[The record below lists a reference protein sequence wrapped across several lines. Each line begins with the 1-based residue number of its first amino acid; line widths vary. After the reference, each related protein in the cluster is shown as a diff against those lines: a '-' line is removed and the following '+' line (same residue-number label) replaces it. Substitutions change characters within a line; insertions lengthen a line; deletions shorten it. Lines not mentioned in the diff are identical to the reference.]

1 MVANV
6 TKINSA
12 SSVVSYFSED
22 GYYAAGD
29 PEHRKASRWHG
40 RGAAALRLGRHVS
53 PKRFA
58 EIMRGEAPKAGV
70 RLGTVRDGVLVHEA
84 GRDVTLSAPK
94 SVSLAALVDGDKRV
108 VRAHDEA
115 VRATLDWIEEELL
128 LTRQWDRERR
138 RHRRVRAPGMVAA
151 VFRHLANRNLDPQLH
166 SHAVIAN
173 MVRTDDGEWRSP
185 DLGALASNEM
195 LIGAFYRNELAARV
209 AALGYELE
217 PSRAGHVPS
226 FEIRGYGRPVLQSF
240 STRRRDILKWVERHG
255 VRNTASRRQ
264 QAALATRGRKAE
276 PDRAA
281 MAAMWAARARE
292 MGMPSRKAQA
302 MRRRRRRIHQTAL
315 DGAALSAAETVWRG
329 MEQLEERN
337 SVFTARS
344 LETLALGHSPGSFR
358 LPALREA
365 VRGLVRDGHLVA
377 AKKRRDPSFATDRIL
392 RGEKDVVAR
401 MRAGLG
407 EGAPTVA
414 EAAVDEGLAAS
425 GLTEGQKRAVRHI
438 LCSHDRILGVQGYA
452 GTGKTAMLREVVRLA
467 GAKRVVG
474 LAPTAVAARAMGEEA
489 GMPARTL
496 AWFLAR
502 FGGAADGL
510 IGAEELA
517 RLRRRYA
524 GTVLVLDEASMTGTV
539 QMQALMRIAET
550 LGVGRLALV
559 GDTAQFRAVDAG
571 GPFRLLQR
579 AGLPIAVM
587 DEILR
592 QRTPELKAAVDA
604 ALDREP
610 ALAVERLG
618 GDVHEVDAGALGETA
633 AHIWLGLDDAARR
646 ETALLAPTHELRERI
661 NDTVREALAEE
672 GVLHGR
678 RLTIERLVSRGM
690 TRAQKGD
697 IRNYAEGDEV
707 VFLHDIWG
715 GKARAG
721 ECFAVMGIEDGRV
734 RLEHA
739 DGRRLAIRPDGR
751 VRYQVEVYET
761 RTIEIRAGDR
771 IRWTRNDPARGL
783 ANGDR
788 AEVVEIGPRR
798 VSFRGED
805 GRAFALSR
813 RDMQLRHLD
822 HAWSS
827 TVHGAQGITR
837 DNVVAVLDS
846 GHGALTDQAT
856 FYVELTRARDRVVV
870 LTDNREDLMAAL
882 EAATGER
889 VSALEAVGEDP
900 AVGIMEREELWPQL
914 SAWRAH
920 EARAE
925 AAGLLPLDME
935 GHGEVIARLGRLA
948 ARRNL
953 PCPPPA
959 AVARILEDQQAEAA
973 RRSEVED
980 WLEERGER
988 EAARAELAEDAE
1000 AAGLPL
1006 TDMDGWRDWRDAAAQ
1021 RAEAGRRLLDG
1032 EAYRPH
1038 LDRAGGARSDI
1049 EREAGALEADV
1060 TLDDECAALLEDWR
1074 AHGDTAGADGVHPF
1088 HAEGYGALAARLEE
1102 IAGRQG
1108 LPAGTSACLTALLEE
1123 HEALVQTGDLVGN
1136 LLPSYGRMEERR
1148 ADLLAEA
1155 EASGVPITDLAGW
1168 EEGREEAGALMR
1180 AGKALLER
1188 ERFGVHLDRDPA
1200 DRKLVERVVAAA
1212 EADALLADA
1221 LDTWR
1226 THADNAEAAG
1236 LSPFDAEGMEEAMT
1250 PLRALAARDDLPAA
1264 LPQDIRGLMDE
1275 HAREMRAR
1283 DAVEGWRQAMGKL
1296 RQDREDL
1303 AGQAVDDGLAV
1314 AELTGW
1320 PEWRDDAGTVLASG
1334 RSLLANADCA
1344 PRLDRDA
1351 GLRAAI
1357 EDAART
1363 LPTRLES
1370 DRTCALLIG
1379 EWNAHV
1385 GAARAKG
1392 VRPSTARAHAGL
1404 AARMEKAAGRA
1415 DLDAATALRLKAL
1428 LRENRRQEREQVEQ
1442 DIDSQ
1447 HARLL
1452 KEAGGNAELLPY
1464 QVDYKRF
1471 REAVTEA
1478 RKLLDPD
1485 SEYAGR
1491 LRKIDVQMEAAGKR
1505 KALAK
1510 ALRERALSL
1519 RRTARE
1525 LDTRLGDNPGVPMHR
1540 QRGFRAW
1547 RREADRFLDAQRD
1560 ALRNRLMEPHLDKAG
1575 IRGLLERSAATLQ
1588 EERYRAPQQTTRQEA
1603 ARQQRLRQ
1611 DLDRSEGS
1619 GIKV

>member
-12 SSVVSYFSED
+12 RSVVSYFVED

-40 RGAAALRLGRHVS
+40 KGAAALRLGRHVS

-173 MVRTDDGEWRSP
+173 MTLAPDGEWRSL
-185 DLGALASNEM
+185 DLGALKANEM

-209 AALGYELE
+209 AALGYDLE

-226 FEIRGYGRPVLQSF
+226 FEIRGYGRPVLRSF
-240 STRRRDILKWVERHG
+240 STRRRQIEEWVKKHG
-255 VRNTASRRQ
+255 VANTASRRQ
-264 QAALATRGRKAE
+264 QAALATRPRKAE

-281 MAAMWAARARE
+281 MTAMWAERARE

-302 MRRRRRRIHQTAL
+302 MRRRRRRIHETAL
-315 DGAALSAAETVWRG
+315 DDAALSAQEVVWRG
-329 MEQLEERN
+329 MEQLEERQ

-407 EGAPTVA
+407 DGAPTVA
-414 EAAVDEGLAAS
+414 EGAVDRSLAAS

-452 GTGKTAMLREVVRLA
+452 GTGKTAMLREAVRLA
-467 GAKRVVG
+467 GAGRVIG

-510 IGAEELA
+510 IGDEELA

-559 GDTAQFRAVDAG
+559 GDTAQLRAVDAG

-579 AGLPIAVM
+579 AGMPITVM

-618 GDVHEVDAGALGETA
+618 DDVHEVDAGQLGETA
-633 AHIWLGLDDAARR
+633 ARIWLGLDEAARK

-697 IRNYAEGDEV
+697 IRNYTEGDEV

-734 RLEHA
+734 RLEHG

-761 RTIEIRAGDR
+761 RTIEIRAGDM
-771 IRWTRNDPARGL
+771 IRWTRNDRARGL

-827 TVHGAQGITR
+827 TVHGAQGMAR
-837 DNVVAVLDS
+837 DNVIAVLDS

-900 AVGIMEREELWPQL
+900 AAGIMDREELWSQL
-914 SAWRAH
+914 SAWRKH

-959 AVARILEDQQAEAA
+959 AVARILEEQQAEAA
-973 RRSEVED
+973 RRAEVED

-988 EAARAELAEDAE
+988 EAARAELGEDAE
-1000 AAGLPL
+1000 AANLPL
-1006 TDMDGWRDWRDAAAQ
+1006 TDMPGWREWRDEAER

-1032 EAYRPH
+1032 GEYRPH
-1038 LDRAGGARSDI
+1038 LDRAGGARSGI
-1049 EREAGALEADV
+1049 GREVEALEAAV
-1060 TLDDECAALLEDWR
+1060 VLDGDCAALLEDWR
-1074 AHGDTAGADGVHPF
+1074 AHDKTAAEAGIHPF
-1088 HAEGYGALAARLEE
+1088 HADGYEALAVRLEE
-1102 IAGRQG
+1102 IAGRPG
-1108 LPAGTSACLTALLEE
+1108 LPAATAAHFTGMQEE
-1123 HEALVQTGDLVGN
+1123 HEALVRAGELVGN
-1136 LLPSYGRMEERR
+1136 LLPSYGKMDRRR

-1155 EASGVPITDLAGW
+1155 EASGVPVTDLAGW
-1168 EEGREEAGALMR
+1168 KDAREEADALMR

-1188 ERFGVHLDRDPA
+1188 ETFRVHLDRDPA
-1200 DRKLVERVVAAA
+1200 DRKLVERVAAAA

-1226 THADNAEAAG
+1226 THARGAEAAG
-1236 LSPFDAEGMEEAMT
+1236 LSPFDAEGTEEAMA
-1250 PLRALAARDDLPAA
+1250 PLRALAARDDLLAA
-1264 LPQDIRGLMDE
+1264 LPQAIRDLVGE
-1275 HAREMRAR
+1275 HAREMRAEALV
-1283 DAVEGWRQAMGKL
+1283 DDWWQAIGKL

-1303 AGQAVDDGLAV
+1303 AGQAVDGGLAV
-1314 AELTGW
+1314 AELPDW
-1320 PEWRDDAGTVLASG
+1320 HAWRDDAGTVLASG

-1344 PRLDRDA
+1344 PKLDRDA
-1351 GLRAAI
+1351 GLRASIQGTVRMLTEGLERDRAC
-1357 EDAART
+1357 AR
-1363 LPTRLES
+1363 
-1370 DRTCALLIG
+1370 LIG
-1379 EWNAHV
+1379 EWKEHV

-1392 VRPSTARAHAGL
+1392 VRPSTVRHHDGL
-1404 AARMEKAAGRA
+1404 AARMENMAGHE
-1415 DLDAATALRLKAL
+1415 DLDAATAVRLKGL

-1464 QVDYKRF
+1464 QFDYRRF

-1478 RKLLDPD
+1478 RKLLDPGSD
-1485 SEYAGR
+1485 YAGQ
-1491 LRKIDVQMEAAGKR
+1491 LEKIDAQMEAAGKR
-1505 KALAK
+1505 MALAK

-1519 RRTARE
+1519 RRTVQE
-1525 LDTRLGDNPGVPMHR
+1525 LDRRLEDSPGVPMHR

-1547 RREADRFLDAQRD
+1547 RREADRFLDDRRD
-1560 ALRNRLMEPHLDKAG
+1560 ALRDRLMEPHLDEAG
-1575 IRGLLERSAATLQ
+1575 VRGLLERSASTLQ
-1588 EERYRAPQQTTRQEA
+1588 EERYQAPQQTKRQEA
-1603 ARQQRLRQ
+1603 ARQQRRTQ
-1611 DLDRSEGS
+1611 DLDRSEG
-1619 GIKV
+1619 GGVTL

>member
-1 MVANV
+1 M
-6 TKINSA
+6 T
-12 SSVVSYFSED
+12 
-22 GYYAAGD
+22 
-29 PEHRKASRWHG
+29 
-40 RGAAALRLGRHVS
+40 
-53 PKRFA
+53 
-58 EIMRGEAPKAGV
+58 
-70 RLGTVRDGVLVHEA
+70 
-84 GRDVTLSAPK
+84 
-94 SVSLAALVDGDKRV
+94 
-108 VRAHDEA
+108 
-115 VRATLDWIEEELL
+115 
-128 LTRQWDRERR
+128 
-138 RHRRVRAPGMVAA
+138 
-151 VFRHLANRNLDPQLH
+151 
-166 SHAVIAN
+166 
-173 MVRTDDGEWRSP
+173 
-185 DLGALASNEM
+185 
-195 LIGAFYRNELAARV
+195 
-209 AALGYELE
+209 
-217 PSRAGHVPS
+217 
-226 FEIRGYGRPVLQSF
+226 
-240 STRRRDILKWVERHG
+240 
-255 VRNTASRRQ
+255 
-264 QAALATRGRKAE
+264 
-276 PDRAA
+276 
-281 MAAMWAARARE
+281 AMWAERARE
-292 MGMPSRKAQA
+292 MGMPSKKARA
-302 MRRRRRRIHQTAL
+302 MRRRRGRIRESAL
-315 DGAALSAAETVWRG
+315 DGAALSAQEVVWRG

-358 LPALREA
+358 LPALRDA

-392 RGEKDVVAR
+392 RGERDVVAR

-510 IGAEELA
+510 IGEEELA
-517 RLRRRYA
+517 RLRRRYE
-524 GTVLVLDEASMTGTV
+524 GTVLVLDEASMVGTV

-559 GDTAQFRAVDAG
+559 GDTAQLRAVDAG

-633 AHIWLGLDDAARR
+633 AHIWLGLDDAARK

-661 NDTVREALAEE
+661 NEVVREALVEE
-672 GVLHGR
+672 GALHGR

-707 VFLHDIWG
+707 LFLHDIWG

-721 ECFAVMGIEDGRV
+721 ECFAVMGIEEGRV
-734 RLEHA
+734 RLEHG
-739 DGRRLAIRPDGR
+739 DGRRLAIRPAGR

-798 VSFRGED
+798 VSFRDED

-846 GHGALTDQAT
+846 GHGALTDQAV

-900 AVGIMEREELWPQL
+900 AVGIMDREELWPQL

-920 EARAE
+920 EARAA

-959 AVARILEDQQAEAA
+959 AVARILEEQETEAT
-973 RRSEVED
+973 RRSEVET

-988 EAARAELAEDAE
+988 EAARAELGGDAE
-1000 AAGLPL
+1000 AANLPL
-1006 TDMDGWRDWRDAAAQ
+1006 TDMDGWRDWRDGAAR
-1021 RAEAGRRLLDG
+1021 RAKAGRRLLDG
-1032 EAYRPH
+1032 EEYRPH

-1049 EREAGALEADV
+1049 DREVGVLEEAVALDG
-1060 TLDDECAALLEDWR
+1060 DCAALLEDWR
-1074 AHGDTAGADGVHPF
+1074 AHGDDAEAAGIHPF

-1108 LPAGTSACLTALLEE
+1108 LPAATAAHVMRMLEE
-1123 HEALVQTGDLVGN
+1123 HEALV
-1136 LLPSYGRMEERR
+1136 R
-1148 ADLLAEA
+1148 
-1155 EASGVPITDLAGW
+1155 
-1168 EEGREEAGALMR
+1168 
-1180 AGKALLER
+1180 
-1188 ERFGVHLDRDPA
+1188 
-1200 DRKLVERVVAAA
+1200 VAARRSA
-1212 EADALLADA
+1212 
-1221 LDTWR
+1221 TCCHHTGRWR
-1226 THADNAEAAG
+1226 G
-1236 LSPFDAEGMEEAMT
+1236 
-1250 PLRALAARDDLPAA
+1250 
-1264 LPQDIRGLMDE
+1264 
-1275 HAREMRAR
+1275 
-1283 DAVEGWRQAMGKL
+1283 V
-1296 RQDREDL
+1296 
-1303 AGQAVDDGLAV
+1303 
-1314 AELTGW
+1314 
-1320 PEWRDDAGTVLASG
+1320 
-1334 RSLLANADCA
+1334 
-1344 PRLDRDA
+1344 
-1351 GLRAAI
+1351 
-1357 EDAART
+1357 ART
-1363 LPTRLES
+1363 CWP
-1370 DRTCALLIG
+1370 
-1379 EWNAHV
+1379 
-1385 GAARAKG
+1385 
-1392 VRPSTARAHAGL
+1392 RP
-1404 AARMEKAAGRA
+1404 
-1415 DLDAATALRLKAL
+1415 
-1428 LRENRRQEREQVEQ
+1428 
-1442 DIDSQ
+1442 
-1447 HARLL
+1447 
-1452 KEAGGNAELLPY
+1452 
-1464 QVDYKRF
+1464 KRPAC
-1471 REAVTEA
+1471 R
-1478 RKLLDPD
+1478 
-1485 SEYAGR
+1485 
-1491 LRKIDVQMEAAGKR
+1491 
-1505 KALAK
+1505 
-1510 ALRERALSL
+1510 
-1519 RRTARE
+1519 
-1525 LDTRLGDNPGVPMHR
+1525 
-1540 QRGFRAW
+1540 
-1547 RREADRFLDAQRD
+1547 
-1560 ALRNRLMEPHLDKAG
+1560 
-1575 IRGLLERSAATLQ
+1575 
-1588 EERYRAPQQTTRQEA
+1588 
-1603 ARQQRLRQ
+1603 
-1611 DLDRSEGS
+1611 
-1619 GIKV
+1619 

>member
-12 SSVVSYFSED
+12 RSVVSYFVED

-40 RGAAALRLGRHVS
+40 RGAAALGLGRHVS

-173 MVRTDDGEWRSP
+173 MTLTDEGEWRSP

-209 AALGYELE
+209 AALGYDLE
-217 PSRAGHVPS
+217 PSRAGHIPS
-226 FEIRGYGRPVLQSF
+226 FEIRGYGRPVLRSF
-240 STRRRDILKWVERHG
+240 STRRRDILRWVEKHG

-264 QAALATRGRKAE
+264 QAALATRPRKAE

-281 MAAMWAARARE
+281 MTAMWAARARE
-292 MGMPSRKAQA
+292 MGLPTRKAQA
-302 MRRRRRRIHQTAL
+302 MRRRRRRIHATAV
-315 DGAALSAAETVWRG
+315 DGAALSAQEVVWRG

-344 LETLALGHSPGSFR
+344 LETLALGHSPGSFH
-358 LPALREA
+358 LPALRAA

-377 AKKRRDPSFATDRIL
+377 AKKRRDPSFATDRIF

-407 EGAPTVA
+407 EGAATVA
-414 EAAVDEGLAAS
+414 EAAVDRGLAAS

-452 GTGKTAMLREVVRLA
+452 GTGKTAMLREAVRLA
-467 GAKRVVG
+467 GAGRVIG

-510 IGAEELA
+510 IGEKELA

-524 GTVLVLDEASMTGTV
+524 GTVLVLDEASMVGTV

-559 GDTAQFRAVDAG
+559 GDTAQLRAVDAG

-579 AGLPIAVM
+579 AGMPIAVM

-592 QRTPELKAAVDA
+592 QRTPELRAAVDA

-618 GDVHEVDAGALGETA
+618 GDVHEVNAGQLGETA
-633 AHIWLGLDDAARR
+633 ARIWLGLDDAARA

-661 NDTVREALAEE
+661 NEAVREALAEE

-707 VFLHDIWG
+707 IFLHDIWG

-721 ECFAVMGIEDGRV
+721 ECFAVTGIKDGRV
-734 RLEHA
+734 RLEHG

-761 RTIEIRAGDR
+761 RTIEIRAGDM

-798 VSFRGED
+798 VSFMGED
-805 GRAFALSR
+805 GRAFSLSR

-900 AVGIMEREELWPQL
+900 AVGIMDREELWPQL

-920 EARAE
+920 EARAA

-959 AVARILEDQQAEAA
+959 AVARILEEQQAEAT
-973 RRSEVED
+973 RRAEVED

-988 EAARAELAEDAE
+988 EAVRAELAGEAE
-1000 AAGLPL
+1000 AAGVPL
-1006 TDMDGWRDWRDAAAQ
+1006 TDMAGWREWRDEAER
-1021 RAEAGRRLLDG
+1021 RAKAGRRLLDG
-1032 EAYRPH
+1032 GEYRPH
-1038 LDRAGGARSDI
+1038 VEPAGGAPSDI
-1049 EREAGALEADV
+1049 EREAGALEAAV
-1060 TLDDECAALLEDWR
+1060 ALDDECGALLEDWR
-1074 AHGDTAGADGVHPF
+1074 AHGNDAEAAGIHPF
-1088 HAEGYGALAARLEE
+1088 HGEGYGALAARLEE
-1102 IAGRQG
+1102 IAGRPD
-1108 LPAGTSACLTALLEE
+1108 LPLGTSACLTALLEE
-1123 HEALVQTGDLVGN
+1123 HEALVLAGQAVRN
-1136 LLPSYGRMEERR
+1136 VLPSYREMDERR
-1148 ADLLAEA
+1148 AGLLAEA
-1155 EASGVPITDLAGW
+1155 EASGVPVTD
-1168 EEGREEAGALMR
+1168 
-1180 AGKALLER
+1180 
-1188 ERFGVHLDRDPA
+1188 
-1200 DRKLVERVVAAA
+1200 
-1212 EADALLADA
+1212 
-1221 LDTWR
+1221 
-1226 THADNAEAAG
+1226 
-1236 LSPFDAEGMEEAMT
+1236 
-1250 PLRALAARDDLPAA
+1250 
-1264 LPQDIRGLMDE
+1264 
-1275 HAREMRAR
+1275 
-1283 DAVEGWRQAMGKL
+1283 
-1296 RQDREDL
+1296 
-1303 AGQAVDDGLAV
+1303 
-1314 AELTGW
+1314 
-1320 PEWRDDAGTVLASG
+1320 
-1334 RSLLANADCA
+1334 
-1344 PRLDRDA
+1344 
-1351 GLRAAI
+1351 
-1357 EDAART
+1357 
-1363 LPTRLES
+1363 
-1370 DRTCALLIG
+1370 
-1379 EWNAHV
+1379 
-1385 GAARAKG
+1385 
-1392 VRPSTARAHAGL
+1392 
-1404 AARMEKAAGRA
+1404 
-1415 DLDAATALRLKAL
+1415 
-1428 LRENRRQEREQVEQ
+1428 
-1442 DIDSQ
+1442 
-1447 HARLL
+1447 
-1452 KEAGGNAELLPY
+1452 
-1464 QVDYKRF
+1464 
-1471 REAVTEA
+1471 
-1478 RKLLDPD
+1478 
-1485 SEYAGR
+1485 
-1491 LRKIDVQMEAAGKR
+1491 
-1505 KALAK
+1505 
-1510 ALRERALSL
+1510 
-1519 RRTARE
+1519 
-1525 LDTRLGDNPGVPMHR
+1525 
-1540 QRGFRAW
+1540 
-1547 RREADRFLDAQRD
+1547 
-1560 ALRNRLMEPHLDKAG
+1560 
-1575 IRGLLERSAATLQ
+1575 
-1588 EERYRAPQQTTRQEA
+1588 
-1603 ARQQRLRQ
+1603 
-1611 DLDRSEGS
+1611 
-1619 GIKV
+1619 

>member
-6 TKINSA
+6 TKVNSA
-12 SSVVSYFSED
+12 RSVVSYFVED

-29 PEHRKASRWHG
+29 PEHRKASRWQG
-40 RGAAALRLGRHVS
+40 RGAAALGLGRHVS

-115 VRATLDWIEEELL
+115 VRATLEWIEEELL

-166 SHAVIAN
+166 SHAVIDN
-173 MVRTDDGEWRSP
+173 MALTDDGEWRSP

-209 AALGYELE
+209 AALGYDLE

-226 FEIRGYGRPVLQSF
+226 FEIRGYGRPVLRSF
-240 STRRRDILKWVERHG
+240 STRRRDILRWVETHG

-264 QAALATRGRKAE
+264 QAALATRPHKAE

-281 MAAMWAARARE
+281 MTAMWAARARE
-292 MGMPSRKAQA
+292 MGMPSKKARA
-302 MRRRRRRIHQTAL
+302 MRRRRGRIRESAL
-315 DGAALSAAETVWRG
+315 DGAALSAAEAVWRG

-337 SVFTARS
+337 SVFAVRS
-344 LETLALGHSPGSFR
+344 LETLALGHSPGAFR

-365 VRGLVRDGHLVA
+365 MRGLVRDGHLVA

-392 RGEKDVVAR
+392 RGEKDVIAR

-407 EGAPTVA
+407 EGAATVA
-414 EAAVDEGLAAS
+414 EEAVDAGLAAS
-425 GLTEGQKRAVRHI
+425 GLTDGQKHAVRHI

-467 GAKRVVG
+467 GAGRVIG
-474 LAPTAVAARAMGEEA
+474 LAPTAVAARAMGGEA

-502 FGGAADGL
+502 FGDAADGL
-510 IGAEELA
+510 IGDEALA

-524 GTVLVLDEASMTGTV
+524 GTVLVLDEASMVGTV

-559 GDTAQFRAVDAG
+559 GDTAQLRAVDAG

-579 AGLPIAVM
+579 AGMPIAVM

-618 GDVHEVDAGALGETA
+618 DDVHEVDAGALGETA
-633 AHIWLGLDDAARR
+633 ARIWLGLDDAARAQ
-646 ETALLAPTHELRERI
+646 TVLLAPTHELRERI
-661 NDTVREALAEE
+661 DDTVREALAEE

-697 IRNYAEGDEV
+697 IRNYVEGDEV
-707 VFLHDIWG
+707 VFLHDMWG

-721 ECFAVMGIEDGRV
+721 ECFAVTGIEDARV

-739 DGRRLAIRPDGR
+739 DGRRLAIRPAGR

-761 RTIEIRAGDR
+761 RTIEIRAGDT

-798 VSFRGED
+798 VSFRGGD

-837 DNVVAVLDS
+837 DNVIAVLDS

-856 FYVELTRARDRVVV
+856 FYVELTRARDRAVV

-900 AVGIMEREELWPQL
+900 AVGIVDREELWPQL
-914 SAWRAH
+914 SAWRKH

-948 ARRNL
+948 VRRTL

-959 AVARILEDQQAEAA
+959 AVARILEEQQAEAA
-973 RRSEVED
+973 RRAEVED
-980 WLEERGER
+980 WLEESGES
-988 EAARAELAEDAE
+988 EAARTGLAEEAE
-1000 AAGLPL
+1000 AANLPL
-1006 TDMDGWRDWRDAAAQ
+1006 TGMAGWRAWRDAAAR
-1021 RAEAGRRLLDG
+1021 RAKAGRRLLDG
-1032 EAYRPH
+1032 GEYHPH
-1038 LDRAGGARSDI
+1038 VERAGGTRSDI
-1049 EREAGALEADV
+1049 ERETMVLEAAV
-1060 TLDDECAALLEDWR
+1060 ALDDECAALLEDWR
-1074 AHGDTAGADGVHPF
+1074 AHGGAAEAAGVHPF
-1088 HAEGYGALAARLEE
+1088 HAEGYAALAARLEG

-1108 LPAGTSACLTALLEE
+1108 LPAATAACMTALLEE
-1123 HEALVQTGDLVGN
+1123 HEALIRAGQAVRKV
-1136 LLPSYGRMEERR
+1136 LPSYRKMDGRR
-1148 ADLLAEA
+1148 AALLAEA
-1155 EASGVPITDLAGW
+1155 EASGAPITDLAGW
-1168 EEGREEAGALMR
+1168 KEGREEAGALMR
-1180 AGKALLER
+1180 AGRALLESR
-1188 ERFGVHLDRDPA
+1188 RFGIHLDRDPA
-1200 DRKLVERVVAAA
+1200 DRALVERMVAAA

-1226 THADNAEAAG
+1226 THAASAEAAG
-1236 LSPFDAEGMEEAMT
+1236 LSPFDAEGAEEAMA
-1250 PLRALAARDDLPAA
+1250 PLRALAERDGLPVPLPQAMRDLVGEHTREMQARDLVEDWRREAVRIEARRSVMVDEAA
-1264 LPQDIRGLMDE
+1264 R
-1275 HAREMRAR
+1275 R
-1283 DAVEGWRQAMGKL
+1283 
-1296 RQDREDL
+1296 
-1303 AGQAVDDGLAV
+1303 GLAV
-1314 AELTGW
+1314 AEL
-1320 PEWRDDAGTVLASG
+1320 PEWKAWRADARTVLDRGAG
-1334 RSLLANADCA
+1334 LPGD
-1344 PRLDRDA
+1344 PRAAIRFARLH
-1351 GLRAAI
+1351 GLRA
-1357 EDAART
+1357 
-1363 LPTRLES
+1363 S
-1370 DRTCALLIG
+1370 IG
-1379 EWNAHV
+1379 ESTRALRSAIGAGNAAAGLLRDWNAHADAALADGV
-1385 GAARAKG
+1385 QPSRAEGYDDLTTRLDAMAQRPGLDKASAARL
-1392 VRPSTARAHAGL
+1392 SGL
-1404 AARMEKAAGRA
+1404 AGQNEHEERERVRKAVAAEYRNLYERAGEKFSEMPYRIGYEAFRESLDEARGFFDPASKRGKQLAAIA
-1415 DLDAATALRLKAL
+1415 SQLDEQDNLIERLKTLTEDAHELSGEALRLRGGL
-1428 LRENRRQEREQVEQ
+1428 SWRPSDTPVHER
-1442 DIDSQ
+1442 D
-1447 HARLL
+1447 
-1452 KEAGGNAELLPY
+1452 
-1464 QVDYKRF
+1464 
-1471 REAVTEA
+1471 
-1478 RKLLDPD
+1478 
-1485 SEYAGR
+1485 
-1491 LRKIDVQMEAAGKR
+1491 
-1505 KALAK
+1505 
-1510 ALRERALSL
+1510 
-1519 RRTARE
+1519 
-1525 LDTRLGDNPGVPMHR
+1525 
-1540 QRGFRAW
+1540 GFPAW
-1547 RREADRFLDAQRD
+1547 RSKADRFLAEWEAVEQDPA
-1560 ALRNRLMEPHLDKAG
+1560 AAPHMGRLSASREA
-1575 IRGLLERSAATLQ
+1575 LERIAGFFRQAEYQ
-1588 EERYRAPQQTTRQEA
+1588 APQPDK
-1603 ARQQRLRQ
+1603 RQQRRTQ
-1611 DLDRSEGS
+1611 TLDRSEG
-1619 GIKV
+1619 GGMKL

>member
-12 SSVVSYFSED
+12 RSVVSYFVED

-40 RGAAALRLGRHVS
+40 RGAAALGLGRHVS

-115 VRATLDWIEEELL
+115 VRAVLDWIEEELL

-151 VFRHLANRNLDPQLH
+151 VFRHVANRNLDPQLH

-173 MVRTDDGEWRSP
+173 MTLTGEGEWRSP

-209 AALGYELE
+209 AALGYDLE
-217 PSRAGHVPS
+217 PSRAGHIPS
-226 FEIRGYGRPVLQSF
+226 FEIRGYGRPVLRSF
-240 STRRRDILKWVERHG
+240 STRRRDILRWVETHG

-264 QAALATRGRKAE
+264 QAALATRPRKAE

-281 MAAMWAARARE
+281 MTAMWAARARE
-292 MGMPSRKAQA
+292 MGLPTRKAQA
-302 MRRRRRRIHQTAL
+302 MRRRRRRIHETAL
-315 DGAALSAAETVWRG
+315 DGAALSAQEVVWRG
-329 MEQLEERN
+329 MEQLEERQ

-407 EGAPTVA
+407 DGAPTVA
-414 EAAVDEGLAAS
+414 EAAVDKGLAAS

-438 LCSHDRILGVQGYA
+438 LCSHDRIMGVQGYA
-452 GTGKTAMLREVVRLA
+452 GTGKTAMLREAVRLA
-467 GAKRVVG
+467 GAGRVIG

-502 FGGAADGL
+502 FGDAADGL
-510 IGAEELA
+510 IGDEALA
-517 RLRRRYA
+517 SLRRRYA
-524 GTVLVLDEASMTGTV
+524 CTVLVLDEASMVGTV

-550 LGVGRLALV
+550 LGIGRLALV
-559 GDTAQFRAVDAG
+559 GDTAQLRAVDAG

-579 AGLPIAVM
+579 AGMPIAVM

-592 QRTPELKAAVDA
+592 QRTPVLKAAVDA

-618 GDVHEVDAGALGETA
+618 DDVHEVDAGALGETA
-633 AHIWLGLDDAARR
+633 ARIWLGLDEAARQ
-646 ETALLAPTHELRERI
+646 ETVLLAPTHELRERI
-661 NDTVREALAEE
+661 NEAVREALAEE

-697 IRNYAEGDEV
+697 IRNYVEGDEV

-734 RLEHA
+734 RLEHG

-751 VRYQVEVYET
+751 VRYQIEVYET

-805 GRAFALSR
+805 GRAFSLSR
-813 RDMQLRHLD
+813 KDMQLRHLD

-827 TVHGAQGITR
+827 TVHGAQGMAR
-837 DNVVAVLDS
+837 DNVIAVLDS
-846 GHGALTDQAT
+846 GHGPLTDQAT

-900 AVGIMEREELWPQL
+900 AVGIMDREELWPQL
-914 SAWRAH
+914 STWRAH
-920 EARAE
+920 EARAAE
-925 AAGLLPLDME
+925 AGLLPLDME
-935 GHGEVIARLGRLA
+935 GHEEAVARLGRLA

-959 AVARILEDQQAEAA
+959 AVARILEEQQAEAA
-973 RRSEVED
+973 RRAEVEA

-988 EAARAELAEDAE
+988 EAARAELGGDAE

-1006 TDMDGWRDWRDAAAQ
+1006 TDLPGWQEWRDAAAQ
-1021 RAEAGRRLLDG
+1021 RAKAGRRLLDG
-1032 EAYRPH
+1032 EEYRPH
-1038 LDRAGGARSDI
+1038 VDRAGGTRPDI
-1049 EREAGALEADV
+1049 ERETEALEAAV
-1060 TLDDECAALLEDWR
+1060 ALDGDCAALLEDWR
-1074 AHGDTAGADGVHPF
+1074 AHGDTAEAAGVHPF
-1088 HAEGYGALAARLEE
+1088 HAEGYVALAARLEE
-1102 IAGRQG
+1102 IAGRPA
-1108 LPAGTSACLTALLEE
+1108 LPPGTSACLTALLEE
-1123 HEALVQTGDLVGN
+1123 HEALVQAGEAVRN
-1136 LLPSYGRMEERR
+1136 ALPSYTKMDRR
-1148 ADLLAEA
+1148 RTELLAEA
-1155 EASGVPITDLAGW
+1155 EASGAPVTDLADW
-1168 EEGREEAGALMR
+1168 KAAREEAGALMR

-1188 ERFGVHLDRDPA
+1188 ERFRVHLERDPA

-1226 THADNAEAAG
+1226 TYAASAEAAG
-1236 LSPFDAEGMEEAMT
+1236 VSPFDAEGPDEAMA
-1250 PLRALAARDDLPAA
+1250 PLRALAARDDLPVP
-1264 LPQDIRGLMDE
+1264 LPQAIRDLVDE
-1275 HAREMRAR
+1275 HAREMRAH
-1283 DAVEGWRQAMGKL
+1283 DLVEGWR
-1296 RQDREDL
+1296 READGI
-1303 AGQAVDDGLAV
+1303 ANRRSVMVDDAARQGLAV
-1314 AELTGW
+1314 AEL
-1320 PEWRDDAGTVLASG
+1320 PEWKTWRANARTVLG
-1334 RSLLANADCA
+1334 RGAGLPDD
-1344 PRLDRDA
+1344 PRAAIRFARLP
-1351 GLRAAI
+1351 GLRASIADSTRTLRSAI
-1357 EDAART
+1357 GADNDAAG
-1363 LPTRLES
+1363 
-1370 DRTCALLIG
+1370 LLRV
-1379 EWNAHV
+1379 WNAHV
-1385 GAARAKG
+1385 DAALAAGVQPSRAEGYDSLTARLDRMARRPGLDKASAARL
-1392 VRPSTARAHAGL
+1392 SGL
-1404 AARMEKAAGRA
+1404 AGQNEQ
-1415 DLDAATALRLKAL
+1415 
-1428 LRENRRQEREQVEQ
+1428 EERERVRKAVAAEYGTLFERAGKRHSEMPYL
-1442 DIDSQ
+1442 IGY
-1447 HARLL
+1447 
-1452 KEAGGNAELLPY
+1452 EA
-1464 QVDYKRF
+1464 F
-1471 REAVTEA
+1471 RESLDEA
-1478 RKLLDPD
+1478 RGFFDPD
-1485 SEYAGR
+1485 SETCAWLAATASQLDAQDELIQRLKTLSGQAGELCEEMLR
-1491 LRKIDVQMEAAGKR
+1491 LRGGVFWRPPDPPVQKR
-1505 KALAK
+1505 
-1510 ALRERALSL
+1510 
-1519 RRTARE
+1519 
-1525 LDTRLGDNPGVPMHR
+1525 D
-1540 QRGFRAW
+1540 GFPAW
-1547 RREADRFLDAQRD
+1547 RRKADRFLAEWKAVEQDA
-1560 ALRNRLMEPHLDKAG
+1560 AMVPHLYRPSLTREA
-1575 IRGLLERSAATLQ
+1575 LEVTAELCRQAEYQ
-1588 EERYRAPQQTTRQEA
+1588 APEQKK
-1603 ARQQRLRQ
+1603 RQQRRTQ
-1611 DLDRSEGS
+1611 TLDRSEG
-1619 GIKV
+1619 GGMKL